1 MAATNGGMGT
11 REQPAQ
17 VALLPAPLP
26 AVPAALLTAARQDAT
41 MAVAPCSLA
50 QDASPAQDAT
60 VAVAPY
66 ILSQDATP
74 AQDATGAAQADSAW
88 RIERPPDQQP
98 AQLPPLPGLLN
109 VCLV

>member
-74 AQDATGAAQADSAW
+74 AQDATGAARPAACTAATAAW
-88 RIERPPDQQP
+88 IAKR
-98 AQLPPLPGLLN
+98 LLSVN
-109 VCLV
+109 AN